1 MIMTQVFINIGVNIR
16 LFPVTGIPLPFISQG
31 GSSLVSMFMAIGIL
45 QSIIVRQRPSRFRA
59 PSRERLLLP
68 T

>member
-1 MIMTQVFINIGVNIR
+1 
-16 LFPVTGIPLPFISQG
+16 VTGIPLPFISQG

-68 T
+68 GT